1 MIYLI
6 FSSQSKMAQS
16 ALQTLLKKDYPNRDE
31 CNFVSLDMGVTPLNE
46 LAEECDLLP
55 LGYDK
60 KAVVGENCAFLAKT
74 RNQIQIPKRRWA
86 RCLIGLSPK
95 SESRDRPLSCF
106 FIAMSQISAIRW

>member
-46 LAEECDLLP
+46 LA
-55 LGYDK
+55 
-60 KAVVGENCAFLAKT
+60 
-74 RNQIQIPKRRWA
+74 RRM
-86 RCLIGLSPK
+86 RLIAL
-95 SESRDRPLSCF
+95 RLR
-106 FIAMSQISAIRW
+106 